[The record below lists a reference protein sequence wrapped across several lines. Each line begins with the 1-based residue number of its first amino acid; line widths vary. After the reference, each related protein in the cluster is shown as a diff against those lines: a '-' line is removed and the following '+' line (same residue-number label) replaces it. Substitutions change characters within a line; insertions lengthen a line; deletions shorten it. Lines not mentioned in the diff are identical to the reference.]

1 MAATPDNGTV
11 DISAEAVVVD
21 DAVSFGFERKEMYT
35 EKLTGSVHPYE
46 RHRLAGAMQESK
58 NDIAVKPLFTICEG
72 GDATS
77 LSDGDVLIFPDMI
90 KYRYCDVF
98 ASTTRQRAFNDIRTM
113 TYRSLMT

>member
-46 RHRLAGAMQESK
+46 RHVFLCYKTHEDCLLVLNPPTR
-58 NDIAVKPLFTICEG
+58 ICFLSVLLELSRSVRSI
-72 GDATS
+72 S
-77 LSDGDVLIFPDMI
+77 LL
-90 KYRYCDVF
+90 R
-98 ASTTRQRAFNDIRTM
+98 
-113 TYRSLMT
+113 

>member
-21 DAVSFGFERKEMYT
+21 EAVRFGFERKEMYS

-46 RHRLAGAMQESK
+46 RHRLAGAMKERK

-77 LSDGDVLIFPDMI
+77 LFDRDVLIFPDII
-90 KYRYCDVF
+90 KYRYCEVF
-98 ASTTRQRAFNDIRTM
+98 ASVLIQ
-113 TYRSLMT
+113 